1 MWMNVTPLNS
11 VSESQLSPLS
21 GAIKRTMDICGAL
34 IGLLLLTILL
44 PLIALLIISEDRGPI
59 FYKQK
64 RVGHK
69 LKPFYVYKLRSMR
82 IDADEYL
89 NRHPALRK
97 EWETSGKLHND
108 PRVTRIGNFLR
119 RSSLDELPQMWNILR
134 GDMSLVG
141 PRAIQYSE
149 IAVFGELIELR
160 QQAKPG
166 LTGLWQISGRSM
178 TSYEQ
183 RCILD
188 CIYVTEGSI
197 WLDGYILLKTI
208 PSVLAAAGA
217 I

>member
-1 MWMNVTPLNS
+1 
-11 VSESQLSPLS
+11 
-21 GAIKRTMDICGAL
+21 
-34 IGLLLLTILL
+34 
-44 PLIALLIISEDRGPI
+44 
-59 FYKQK
+59 
-64 RVGHK
+64 
-69 LKPFYVYKLRSMR
+69 MR

-108 PRVTRIGNFLR
+108 PRITRIGNFLR

-217 I
+217 V